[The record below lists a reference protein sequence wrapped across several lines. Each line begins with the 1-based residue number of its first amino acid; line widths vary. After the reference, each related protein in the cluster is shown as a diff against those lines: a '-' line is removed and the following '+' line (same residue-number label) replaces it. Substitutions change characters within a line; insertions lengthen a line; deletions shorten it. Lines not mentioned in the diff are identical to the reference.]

1 VIELITRVG
10 CRRCQ
15 YSITTAEPQSPSA
28 FPPSSFPTGSSISL
42 NSADVV
48 FLAVPLFPLPCAG
61 LNVADRP
68 LPCAE
73 LCEITDRPR
82 PLSPDTD
89 PDPPTFAVIP
99 RFPRPVVIV
108 DASDNRPA
116 ACGVSAAE
124 RTAGLG
130 DPVAVPRLSNGA
142 RGEAIRSDV
151 MSRLPSGARGEAIRS
166 DVVSRRSSGARGEA
180 MLSDVVPRRS
190 NGGRG
195 LACDELR
202 EVDGLL
208 VNVVLGL
215 RSGSREAV
223 LCVGALPKMA
233 GSMGFVSARWRGGV
247 FGRWVGGVDLDG
259 ACVSARWNDGRVL
272 RGRGARGAG
281 VGDVAGSVSRAGMA
295 SSLMS

>member
-10 CRRCQ
+10 CRSCQ
-15 YSITTAEPQSPSA
+15 YSITTAEPQSPPA
-28 FPPSSFPTGSSISL
+28 FPSPSFPTNSSISL

-48 FLAVPLFPLPCAG
+48 FLAVPLLPLPCAG

-82 PLSPDTD
+82 LRSPDID
-89 PDPPTFAVIP
+89 PDPPTLAVIP

-108 DASDNRPA
+108 DASDDRLA
-116 ACGVSAAE
+116 ACGVWAVE

-130 DPVAVPRLSNGA
+130 DPVAVPRLS
-142 RGEAIRSDV
+142 
-151 MSRLPSGARGEAIRS
+151 SGARGEAIRS
-166 DVVSRRSSGARGEA
+166 DVVSRLSSGARGEA
-180 MLSDVVPRRS
+180 MRSDVVSRRS
-190 NGGRG
+190 KGGRG

-223 LCVGALPKMA
+223 LCVGALPKTA
-233 GSMGFVSARWRGGV
+233 GSMGFVRARWRGGV

-259 ACVSARWNDGRVL
+259 AFVSARWNDGRVL
-272 RGRGARGAG
+272 RGRGASGAG
-281 VGDVAGSVSRAGMA
+281 VGDVAGSGSIAGMA